1 MGSRSGSQTDIST
14 SKTTIKRTS
23 TSSAANSS
31 KPEDNKKSEESNV
44 KSRPKSGVKI
54 NNLKLKMP
62 TAADVPKIPKGP
74 GIMANQHKKLT
85 T

>member
-14 SKTTIKRTS
+14 SKTTIKRP
-23 TSSAANSS
+23 SSAANGS
-31 KPEDNKKSEESNV
+31 KPEDNKKPEESNV

>member
-14 SKTTIKRTS
+14 SKTPIKRP
-23 TSSAANSS
+23 SSAANSS